1 MAWILIVFLILLGG
15 LIAPF
20 GDLLGS
26 KIGKARFS
34 ILKLRPKK
42 TATIVTIITGGFISA
57 ISIGL
62 LLLVSEEF
70 RQRLFVDIPFLQKT
84 LDESKKALIPLQ
96 EERKKL
102 EDKINNKEN
111 ELNKL
116 KSDVKEFRRGNVVI
130 KRGQTLFIAEVTS
143 NSNIKLNLGKIYNS
157 ADKYVQKIVIPSKR
171 EIKNILLW
179 RPSDIAEIEEIT
191 AKGGNWIIVI
201 KSATNILKGDN
212 FVFVYP
218 ELLVN
223 KIIVRRGEVVTSEI
237 LEKNELDYKNINSTI
252 KTLLRRTRDEIKLRG
267 SIVNEITT
275 RGDFIKKI
283 RDSLKNNPN
292 IKYQLEVVSLKDS
305 KTADSIIVEL
315 NITELYIC
323 MLRLISIDPGKYKCG
338 LVLAERTEKIVYEA
352 IILESNLLA
361 DYVRHL
367 DKVEDISSIIIGN
380 GTNSREIRKK
390 LFFFEKEIITFEE
403 KNTTYRAKARYFEL
417 FPISG
422 LKYLVPREIFIL
434 NKNLDAISALIILE
448 DYCKMKFTLNQNID
462 FKTWLK

>member
-26 KIGKARFS
+26 RIGKARFT

-84 LDESKKALIPLQ
+84 LDESKRALVPLQ

-102 EDKINNKEN
+102 EDKINDKEK
-111 ELNKL
+111 ELKKL

-130 KRGQTLFIAEVTS
+130 KRGQTLFIAQVAS
-143 NSNIKLNLGKIYNS
+143 NPNIKSDLGKIYNS
-157 ADKYVQKIVIPSKR
+157 ADKYVQKIVIPSKK

-179 RPSDIAEIEEIT
+179 RPNDIAKVEEVT
-191 AKGGNWIIVI
+191 TKEGDWIILI

-218 ELLVN
+218 ELLQN
-223 KIIVRRGEVVTSEI
+223 KIIVRRGEVITSEI
-237 LEKNELDYKNINSTI
+237 LEKKDLDYKNINSKI
-252 KTLLRRTRDEIKLRG
+252 NNLLRKTRDKIKSRG
-267 SIVNEITT
+267 SIAKEITT

-283 RDSLKNNPN
+283 RDSVKINQN
-292 IKYQLEVVSLKDS
+292 IKYLLEVVCLKDS
-305 KTADSIIVEL
+305 KTADPIIVEL
-315 NITELYIC
+315 NITEL
-323 MLRLISIDPGKYKCG
+323 
-338 LVLAERTEKIVYEA
+338 
-352 IILESNLLA
+352 
-361 DYVRHL
+361 
-367 DKVEDISSIIIGN
+367 
-380 GTNSREIRKK
+380 
-390 LFFFEKEIITFEE
+390 
-403 KNTTYRAKARYFEL
+403 
-417 FPISG
+417 
-422 LKYLVPREIFIL
+422 
-434 NKNLDAISALIILE
+434 
-448 DYCKMKFTLNQNID
+448 
-462 FKTWLK
+462 